1 MSAQPERTRRR
12 IHPAVWVFGYLIAG
26 LALGAAFPGNPVVQ
40 WIAQSGTWFPRTIV
54 TFATAIIFVLMSAAL
69 VKTLFERRHAGRF
82 LLIVVGLYVGMGAVS
97 LLYVSAWIPTLTG
110 LPLTIEGYEIPG
122 GRAWLGGI
130 AATFASV
137 LTEQPLLQIL
147 VAATFAGAVVG
158 RVGALR
164 ATGLALMRCSEAIL
178 AGFSKLLWYYPIM
191 VGCLAILIPSKFGLE
206 GLAVYGQT
214 SLNLAIVALVWS
226 AAMLVLIRAITK
238 RTWSQLWR
246 YFTTVYLVGF
256 GTGSSYDTLPINLLS
271 AERDLGLRP
280 EVARVSIVL
289 GTVLNKNVATMAVLL
304 VTVSTCSLL
313 DVPLSMTEI
322 AILIPPVM
330 ILGLESPGIPGGAGV
345 FMSPVVAS
353 LLAVPD
359 PAAFVTTFV
368 TLYSG
373 LIPMLATGG
382 NTTDD
387 GFVGAIVND
396 CFTVP
401 ERADRVLGKA
411 GERMTIDHFSLSI
424 RVLSTVLC
432 GVGFWMMVAPQS
444 RIGLPAL
451 RWMAATTFPGE
462 ALVGAFLLLVGVTGS
477 LGGRV
482 SAVEE
487 DAPLGARVGLEPG
500 NRRIG

>member
-1 MSAQPERTRRR
+1 
-12 IHPAVWVFGYLIAG
+12 VFGYLIAG
-26 LALGAAFPGNPVVQ
+26 LALGVAFPTNQVVQ
-40 WIAQSGTWFPRTIV
+40 WIGESGTWFPRTIV
-54 TFATAIIFVLMSAAL
+54 TFATPIIFVLMAAAL
-69 VKTLFERRHAGRF
+69 AKTLYERQQAGRF
-82 LLIVVGLYVGMGAVS
+82 LLIIVGLYVAMAVVS
-97 LLYVSAWIPTLTG
+97 LLYVSAWIPGLTG
-110 LPLTIEGYEIPG
+110 LPLTTAEYHIPSVA
-122 GRAWLGGI
+122 AWLAGV

-147 VAATFAGAVVG
+147 VTATLAGAIVG
-158 RVGALR
+158 RSGSLR
-164 ATGLALMRCSEAIL
+164 PTALALIRSSDAIL
-178 AGFSKLLWYYPIM
+178 AVFTKLLWYYPIM
-191 VGCLAILIPSKFGLE
+191 IGCLAILIPSRFGIQ
-206 GLAVYGQT
+206 GLTVYGRT

-226 AAMLVLIRAITK
+226 AAMLVLIRAFTN

-246 YFTTVYLVGF
+246 YFVTVYTVGF

-280 EVARVSIVL
+280 EVARVSIVI

-313 DVPLSMTEI
+313 DIPLSMTEI

-353 LLAVPD
+353 LLEVPD
-359 PAAFVTTFV
+359 PGVFVTTFV

-396 CFTVP
+396 CFTEP
-401 ERADRVLGKA
+401 EGVRLPPAQT
-411 GERMTIDHFSLSI
+411 GERPIVPYPLPI
-424 RVLSTVLC
+424 RIVSG
-432 GVGFWMMVAPQS
+432 GVCAAGFWMLVAPQS

-451 RWMAATTFPGE
+451 RWMSESTFPGE
-462 ALVGAFLLLVGVTGS
+462 AIVGALLLLVGITGL
-477 LGGRV
+477 LGGRLADAAAV
-482 SAVEE
+482 SPVGGAVNAAH
-487 DAPLGARVGLEPG
+487 D
-500 NRRIG
+500 